1 MEQYAA
7 IDIGGTLAKI
17 SFISAKSN
25 KDKYPHLD
33 NMTI

>member
-1 MEQYAA
+1 MDQYAA

-17 SFISAKSN
+17 SFIASKN
-25 KDKYPHLD
+25 DKDKYPHLD